1 MRNLYTILT
10 ITLSWI
16 VCLTGHAFPS
26 NTSATGTTA
35 NASTTGG
42 TEINAITENSEET
55 ETAAE
60 SSEQTPELRHVLPVV
75 PRPVLVHP
83 EPLPRHQI
91 TPQDFSI
98 AEIALVEIELP
109 DLDDQQPDTAMM
121 PWARAH
127 MHRHEPP
134 TIYAMPASWTLN
146 VPNWKRLWTNT
157 AVLGGAYVTAMGV
170 LECLPEG
177 STNWNKKEIQSVP
190 FYKRWW
196 RHVIKEGP
204 EWDGDSWI
212 FNFVLHPYAGAV
224 YFMAAR
230 SNGFNFY
237 RSLLY
242 SACVSTI
249 GWEFGVE
256 GIMERPSIQDIF
268 ITPLVGS
275 IMGEGFYRIK
285 RYIVHHDYH
294 LWGSALLG
302 NIVAFIVDPVN
313 EVVGLFNGNPAR
325 RYAATLSLTPSIT
338 AHHVGFSLLATF

>member
-1 MRNLYTILT
+1 MKSLYTYLT
-10 ITLSWI
+10 ITLLWS
-16 VCLTGHAFPS
+16 VCLIGHAYPS
-26 NTSATGTTA
+26 D
-35 NASTTGG
+35 
-42 TEINAITENSEET
+42 ISEAEDAV
-55 ETAAE
+55 AAE
-60 SSEQTPELRHVLPVV
+60 SATTAAGTEQNPEFHSTLPQVPKPLPV
-75 PRPVLVHP
+75 RP

-91 TPQDFSI
+91 APESYSI
-98 AEIALVEIELP
+98 AEMQLAEVEMPAQGIAEI
-109 DLDDQQPDTAMM
+109 DTTSLA
-121 PWARAH
+121 WAEAH
-127 MHRHEPP
+127 MHPRVPLC
-134 TIYAMPASWTLN
+134 IYSLPYSLTLN
-146 VPNWKRLWTNT
+146 EPDWKRLWTNT

-212 FNFVLHPYAGAV
+212 FNYLLHPYAGAV

-268 ITPLVGS
+268 ITPLIGS
-275 IMGEGFYRIK
+275 LFGEGFYRIK
-285 RYIVHHDYH
+285 RHIVSHGYE
-294 LWGSALLG
+294 LWGSKLLG
-302 NIVAFIVDPVN
+302 NVVAFMVDPVN
-313 EVVGLFNGNPAR
+313 EVIGLFNGNPAR
-325 RYAATLSLTPSIT
+325 KYAAQLSLTPTVT
-338 AHHVGFSLLATF
+338 AHQIGFSLLATF